1 MSMDFLPF
9 KQAEKI
15 DMLSKKILD
24 MFEFAL

>member
-15 DMLSKKILD
+15 DMLSNFFLD
-24 MFEFAL
+24 IFEFAL